1 MDRLEAMLRPVRQ
14 RVAGVMEISI
24 KLVEQLPIGPTGKRL
39 IVDQKLE
46 LPLMSALAVIDGRQL
61 PRVRESGRDR
71 YPGI

>member
-1 MDRLEAMLRPVRQ
+1 
-14 RVAGVMEISI
+14 MEISI

-61 PRVRESGRDR
+61 PRVRESGRER
-71 YPGI
+71 YPDI